1 MSTENNETMDVST
14 VCEMMEDIKAS
25 QAKQLTGIEKL
36 LSKSAAA
43 PLSSSASAPAITLE
57 DRRRIDTLTAKLD
70 ESGERM
76 ETLTPQLDSV
86 SEKLSRPLKHH
97 HTLDY
102 ASNWALIALVG
113 TITLLI
119 CALYVNHRQ
128 RDTIVRSRDNDLK
141 YRYIQMQGE
150 ATPGDIE
157 RLETNF
163 TYDRHPDS
171 IRAIRKQVE
180 QYERLVKEGIEK
192 SERARLNAS
201 EAERLKKEAEAVK
214 RNQQK

>member
-1 MSTENNETMDVST
+1 MDVST

-25 QAKQLTGIEKL
+25 QAKQLTGIERL
-36 LSKSAAA
+36 LSRSTAA
-43 PLSSSASAPAITLE
+43 PSSASASTPAITPE
-57 DRRRIDTLTAKLD
+57 DRRRIDTLTAKLN

-76 ETLTPQLDSV
+76 ETLTPQLNSV
-86 SEKLSRPLKHH
+86 GEKLSRPLKHN

-119 CALYVNHRQ
+119 CSMYVNHRQ

-141 YRYIQMQGE
+141 YRYIQMQGK

-157 RLETNF
+157 HLRDLFDYN
-163 TYDRHPDS
+163 RNPDS
-171 IRAIRKQVE
+171 IRTIRRRVTE
-180 QYERLVKEGIEK
+180 YERFVQESAEK
-192 SERARLNAS
+192 AERARLNA
-201 EAERLKKEAEAVK
+201 AEAQRLQNQAESVK
-214 RNQQK
+214 GRKK

>member
-1 MSTENNETMDVST
+1 MDVST

-36 LSKSAAA
+36 LSRSTAA
-43 PLSSSASAPAITLE
+43 PSSASAPAITPE
-57 DRRRIDTLTAKLD
+57 DRQRIDTLTAKLD

-76 ETLTPQLDSV
+76 ETLTPQLNSV

-119 CALYVNHRQ
+119 CSMYVNHRQ

-157 RLETNF
+157 HLRDLFDYN
-163 TYDRHPDS
+163 RNPDS
-171 IRAIRKQVE
+171 IRTIRRQVE
-180 QYERLVKEGIEK
+180 EYERFVQESAEK
-192 SERARLNAS
+192 AERARLNA
-201 EAERLKKEAEAVK
+201 AEAQRLQNQAETVK
-214 RNQQK
+214 GRKK